1 MHRMIFVCFAFLIL
15 TTTQLEAQRYC
26 WGQKYCWGCRRYMDL
41 TRANYDA
48 NPYGYVDN
56 INYPDPYNHPLN
68 HYFNYRT
75 PCSARNSSDYQYF
88 LQSAYYTNSI
98 KACN

>member
-1 MHRMIFVCFAFLIL
+1 MNKVIFVCFSFLML
-15 TTTQLEAQRYC
+15 MTTQLEAQRIC

-48 NPYGYVDN
+48 NCYGYVDN

-68 HYFNYRT
+68 HYFNYR
-75 PCSARNSSDYQYF
+75 PCCARSYSDYQYF
-88 LQSAYYTNSI
+88 LQSAYYTNSL
-98 KACN
+98 KRCD